1 MFSEYIAPKSERGRC
16 VKLKFKMR
24 SLPFAVLAP
33 ALVSFSA
40 LSWGQATPAPT
51 AVVDNASFVSRVAPG
66 AIAAVFGT
74 NLATSSTPVL
84 ASTLPLPTDLE
95 TTEVT
100 VDNVPAPIFSVSAN
114 QVDFQVPIET
124 QPGTATLTVTV
135 NGVVSQALQFA
146 VTPTSPGIDQY
157 YAGQPDTLQA
167 VVQNP
172 NQSINSPS
180 DPIDAGEVAVVYLTG
195 IGDVTDPPADGE
207 AALASPLSH
216 ALATYSATIS
226 GLDVPVQFLGLSPN
240 FVGLGQANIQV
251 PADFPSGN
259 YPLVITIGGL
269 VSTSANITVSGS
281 SQSPAFLEGVGAN
294 QHFGVSYVNNI
305 QLLGNTL
312 YLCGDERI
320 RVFDISAPSSPAY
333 LGAYGLSDLNFRGVF
348 CALNASGNPPILVD
362 WSGPS
367 NSPTVY
373 VYTLSNAQ
381 VPTKIAQF
389 TPNGY
394 ENLQGAS
401 FNNDY
406 AFFNT
411 SSFQYD
417 PSSFAVTGQLGD
429 FFAYDLINPTQPV
442 FAAALPGNTG
452 QPGENDKSVKPYAAV
467 VGPTTAYIAGNTAA
481 GAATLGTGSLNV
493 IDISSPGA
501 MQSVAYVTAPGTAT
515 LLAFAVSGNTLLA
528 AGNTTNFSNPGVP
541 DFDFTGDLTLTTM
554 DVSNLQSPSV
564 VATVDTG
571 IQANGV
577 NEVAAL
583 GGGLFAVTYAAP
595 DTDNGGPSTMAVVDA
610 TDPTKPVIY
619 PWVTAYGINGIAAVG
634 GYLYLANGNGIVTY
648 SIHP

>member
-1 MFSEYIAPKSERGRC
+1 
-16 VKLKFKMR
+16 MR
-24 SLPFAVLAP
+24 SLHFGLLAASLATFP
-33 ALVSFSA
+33 VSS
-40 LSWGQATPAPT
+40 LGQATPEPA

-84 ASTLPLPTDLE
+84 ASTLPLSIDLE
-95 TTEVT
+95 GTEVT

-135 NGVVSQALQFA
+135 NSVVSQSLQFT

-157 YAGQPDTLQA
+157 SAGQPDTLQA
-167 VVQNP
+167 VAQNP
-172 NQSINSPS
+172 DQSINSPS
-180 DPIDAGEVAVVYLTG
+180 NPIAAGDVAVVYMTG
-195 IGDVTDPPADGE
+195 IGDVSDPPADGE

-216 ALATYSATIS
+216 AVATYSATIS
-226 GLDVPVQFLGLSPN
+226 GLEVPVQFLGLSPN

-281 SQSPAFLEGVGAN
+281 SQSPVFLEGAGAN
-294 QHFGVSYVNNI
+294 ERFGVSSVNNI

-320 RVFDISAPSSPAY
+320 RVFDISTPSAPVY

-348 CALNASGNPPILVD
+348 CALNASGNPPTLVD
-362 WSGPS
+362 WSGPA
-367 NSPTVY
+367 NSPTVF
-373 VYTLSNAQ
+373 VYTLTNAQ

-394 ENLQGAS
+394 ENLQNAS

-417 PSSFAVTGQLGD
+417 PSSFAVSGQSGD
-429 FFAYDLINPTQPV
+429 FFAYDLINPAQPV
-442 FAAALPGNTG
+442 FAAALPGNSG
-452 QPGENDKSVKPYAAV
+452 QPGENDQSMKPYAAV
-467 VGPTTAYIAGNTAA
+467 VGPTTAYIAGNTSS
-481 GAATLGTGSLNV
+481 GAVTLGTGSLNV

-501 MQSVAYVTAPGTAT
+501 MQSVAYVTVPRTAT

-528 AGNTTNFSNPGVP
+528 AGNTSNFRNPGIP

-554 DVSNLQSPSV
+554 DISNVQNP
-564 VATVDTG
+564 TVITTIDTN

-577 NEVAAL
+577 YEVAAL
-583 GGGLFAVTYAAP
+583 GGGLFAVTYGAP
-595 DTDNGGPSTMAVVDA
+595 DTDIGGPSTMAVVDA
-610 TDPTKPVIY
+610 TDPTNPVIY
-619 PWVTAYGINGIAAVG
+619 PWVTAYGINGIAAVD